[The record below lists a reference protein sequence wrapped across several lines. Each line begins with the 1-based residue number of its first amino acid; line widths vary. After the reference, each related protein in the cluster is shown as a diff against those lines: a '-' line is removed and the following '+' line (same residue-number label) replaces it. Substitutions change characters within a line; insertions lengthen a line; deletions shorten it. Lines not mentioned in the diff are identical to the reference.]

1 MCITNH
7 YLSSLRPHELN
18 LFLKWSIQ
26 WMVSY
31 TYLIVSR
38 EIILLLTFVLNENE
52 IDIIGSTNKENN
64 L

>member
-18 LFLKWSIQ
+18 LFLKW
-26 WMVSY
+26 MVSY
-31 TYLIVSR
+31 IYLIVSR
-38 EIILLLTFVLNENE
+38 EIIVLLTFVLNENE